1 MPSIFRALASISVW
15 VLFLVGISW
24 ILETF
29 ISWAAAGFGTGDWQA
44 SAASEAI
51 GITALTLS
59 VVAMNLRKKLE

>member
-1 MPSIFRALASISVW
+1 MPSIFKALASISVW

-44 SAASEAI
+44 SVASEAI
-51 GITALTLS
+51 GITAVILS
-59 VVAMNLRKKLE
+59 VVAMKLRKSLE